1 RPKVLHPAATKATK
15 AEQQKDYE
23 TAIVWLTQLL
33 QDYPK
38 SYSILCRRAFASLRL
53 QLYSQALKDL
63 AMATQLKSS
72 KFLAYDYK

>member
-1 RPKVLHPAATKATK
+1 TK

-38 SYSILCRRAFASLRL
+38 SYSILCRRAFASLKL
-53 QLYSQALKDL
+53 KLYSQALKDL
-63 AMATQLKSS
+63 VIATQLKSS
-72 KFLAYDYK
+72 KSLAYNYR